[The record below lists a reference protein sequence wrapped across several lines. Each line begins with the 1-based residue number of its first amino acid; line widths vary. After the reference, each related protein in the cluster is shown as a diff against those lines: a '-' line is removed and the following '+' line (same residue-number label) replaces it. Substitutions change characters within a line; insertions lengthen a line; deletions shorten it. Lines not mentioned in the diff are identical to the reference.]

1 MSISQIQNYKHPAP
15 YLENYTGNEYDTH
28 SNSISCA
35 RFTIDCDYDHEFYDS
50 FDDTVQLVRVGQAKA
65 QPRSQYQPLACA
77 LALALA
83 LALGAGF
90 CVGVVAGPFSFF
102 FETLTLVGLT
112 PLELLVKHFSNISE
126 SIDARSEALPLV
138 VHHTESVVAHRR
150 ARGAPFAGKKQDVS
164 FCTWRSERPVASH
177 GAALSCV
184 APSVVRGPERRD
196 NTTLRVAT
204 AHETGRV

>member
-1 MSISQIQNYKHPAP
+1 M
-15 YLENYTGNEYDTH
+15 
-28 SNSISCA
+28 
-35 RFTIDCDYDHEFYDS
+35 
-50 FDDTVQLVRVGQAKA
+50 
-65 QPRSQYQPLACA
+65 
-77 LALALA
+77 
-83 LALGAGF
+83 
-90 CVGVVAGPFSFF
+90 
-102 FETLTLVGLT
+102 
-112 PLELLVKHFSNISE
+112 KHFSKISE

-164 FCTWRSERPVASH
+164 VCTWRSERPVASH

-196 NTTLRVAT
+196 STTLRVAT

>member
-77 LALALA
+77 LALALD
-83 LALGAGF
+83 AGF
-90 CVGVVAGPFSFF
+90 CVGVVAGPFLFSSRHS
-102 FETLTLVGLT
+102 
-112 PLELLVKHFSNISE
+112 LL
-126 SIDARSEALPLV
+126 
-138 VHHTESVVAHRR
+138 
-150 ARGAPFAGKKQDVS
+150 
-164 FCTWRSERPVASH
+164 
-177 GAALSCV
+177 
-184 APSVVRGPERRD
+184 
-196 NTTLRVAT
+196 
-204 AHETGRV
+204 

>member
-83 LALGAGF
+83 LGAGF
-90 CVGVVAGPFSFF
+90 CVGVVAGPFFF
-102 FETLTLVGLT
+102 FLRDTQGSTGTGVVQIAVSIRNVSVPSQFQTAVSIPTAEGVLIATHHCQRASLPEAASSSPPMLPGAPGRRRCPRLPECQTT
-112 PLELLVKHFSNISE
+112 PELLSV
-126 SIDARSEALPLV
+126 PLV
-138 VHHTESVVAHRR
+138 LHTFFS
-150 ARGAPFAGKKQDVS
+150 AP
-164 FCTWRSERPVASH
+164 P
-177 GAALSCV
+177 ALQ
-184 APSVVRGPERRD
+184 P
-196 NTTLRVAT
+196 
-204 AHETGRV
+204 